1 MTASGISPLRSIFP
15 MSVFFLMPFGI
26 DIQLSISRSA
36 RAVVLAL
43 TLLLFILLFFRAVVI
58 EQGLIPCDDQLHLG
72 YSVLF
77 EKGTDLVVQP
87 PRKPRIVLLCRLLP
101 FLFIPRLIISARAAD
116 RRIFF
121 LLLSEALSQ
130 ISKQLSYCNLRFS
143 MSQQSPVRQ
152 GRGGMLRGRILK
164 RM

>member
-1 MTASGISPLRSIFP
+1 
-15 MSVFFLMPFGI
+15 MPFGMVFYCL
-26 DIQLSISRSA
+26 DNSRSA

-43 TLLLFILLFFRAVVI
+43 LNLLLILLFFRAVVI
-58 EQGLIPCDDQLHLG
+58 EQGLIPCNDQLHLG
-72 YSVLF
+72 YPVLF

-121 LLLSEALSQ
+121 LCHSILSFRDRTDHCSDAVHDKRPDSDNAY
-130 ISKQLSYCNLRFS
+130 KQCF
-143 MSQQSPVRQ
+143 QKPFPKFQSSFHIATSAF
-152 GRGGMLRGRILK
+152 L
-164 RM
+164 